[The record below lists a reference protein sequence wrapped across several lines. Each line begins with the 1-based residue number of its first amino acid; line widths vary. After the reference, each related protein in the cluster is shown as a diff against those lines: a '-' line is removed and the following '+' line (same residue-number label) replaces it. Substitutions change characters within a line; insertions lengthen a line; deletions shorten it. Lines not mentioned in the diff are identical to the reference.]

1 MMGPQPGHAIVLPAG
16 GERGLVKSV
25 DRRPIGGAEAEMR
38 AGDRCL
44 HLALAGD
51 RSSCSSGRAGSTRHS
66 PRAKA
71 SPHIRQPPS

>member
-1 MMGPQPGHAIVLPAG
+1 
-16 GERGLVKSV
+16 VKSV

-51 RSSCSSGRAGSTRHS
+51 SELDAELGRICAIVGAAALAEIYDAYEPERG
-66 PRAKA
+66 
-71 SPHIRQPPS
+71 